1 MTGIDAAL
9 TVEGLVADVLAGRRG
24 PVPDDIVATSVFWL
38 GHGTRLAGGDVT
50 YRNQYVLARVGR
62 SFGACA
68 VAAGPD
74 GPELG
79 PEVATASGSSV
90 ASLLTPDTPAGLRV
104 AALDAYLAETSPH
117 RDDHRAEPVT
127 LPAGTPEERAV
138 ARDAAIAGLLEVDP
152 GSTVALI
159 GVVNP
164 LVAAIRDRGAECLP
178 CDLTLSRT
186 QWGDEVRRDSDEVID
201 AADAVV
207 ATGMTL
213 SNGTFDG
220 IVARCRTRAIPL
232 TIYAQT
238 GSAVARAFLG
248 DGVAAVCAEPFPFSQ
263 FSAEE
268 TRLFRYRAG
277 DS

>member
-9 TVEGLVADVLAGRRG
+9 TVEGLVTDVLAGRRG
-24 PVPDDIVATSVFWL
+24 PDPGGIVATSVFWAT
-38 GHGTRLAGGDVT
+38 HGTRLAGGDVT

-62 SFGACA
+62 TFGACA
-68 VAAGPD
+68 VAAGQEGAEVTD
-74 GPELG
+74 G
-79 PEVATASGSSV
+79 SGSTV
-90 ASLLTPDTPAGLRV
+90 ASLLTPDTPPGLRV

-117 RDDHRAEPVT
+117 RDDPRAEPVT

-138 ARDAAIAGLLEVDP
+138 ARDAAIAGLLEVDR

-164 LVAAIRDRGAECLP
+164 LVAAIRERGAECLP

-220 IVARCRTRAIPL
+220 IVARCRARAIPL

-248 DGVAAVCAEPFPFSQ
+248 EGVSGVCAEPFPFSQ

-268 TRLFRYRAG
+268 TRLYRYRAAG
-277 DS
+277 S

>member
-1 MTGIDAAL
+1 VSGVDTAL
-9 TVEGLVADVLAGRRG
+9 TVEGLVGDVLAGRCG
-24 PVPDDIVATSVFWL
+24 PAPDGVVATSVFWAT
-38 GHGTRLAGGDVT
+38 HGTRLAGGDVT
-50 YRNQYVLARVGR
+50 YRNRYVLVRVGR

-68 VAAGPD
+68 VAAGQ
-74 GPELG
+74 EG
-79 PEVATASGSSV
+79 PEVTDGSGSTV
-90 ASLLTPDTPAGLRV
+90 ADLLDREQPAGLRV
-104 AALDAYLAETSPH
+104 AALDAYLAEVAPH
-117 RDDHRAEPVT
+117 RDDPRAEAVV

-164 LVAAIRDRGAECLP
+164 LVAAIRERGAACLP
-178 CDLTLSRT
+178 CDLSLSRT
-186 QWGDEVRRDSDEVID
+186 QWGDEVSRDSDEVID

-220 IVARCRTRAIPL
+220 IVSRCRARGVPL
-232 TIYAQT
+232 TVYAQT

-268 TRLFRYRAG
+268 TRLYRYRSG
-277 DS
+277 SP